1 MGSKR
6 TAGPSSSIGTTAAK
20 AAPGDGTPT
29 TGQVMYRRFLRA
41 WIPAMIVLVVLEIIG
56 APFAARPQM
65 ITIVVFT
72 ALAGFG
78 GFLAALGLSRE
89 RANRM
94 PLVAAALV
102 DVAGVLT
109 GLLSAAGNDAA
120 IMLPFIGGVL
130 LMASLDD
137 RELLAGFVFQWLV
150 GMVGAVCAYG
160 FSDLRNV
167 PNHDPIYVSLVSAAV
182 ITFSGYTLLWWV
194 RDRLNRAVNRARDAE
209 QAATRSA
216 HELEAMVRSSPVPTI
231 GLGLDGTI
239 RTWNPA
245 AATVFGWQAGE
256 IVGRHVALLAAGT
269 DPDAPAGLIKGV
281 LRGDVV
287 RGFRV
292 QWRARDGAALAVD
305 LHAALLRDAVGQPSG
320 VVIQAI
326 DETEREALRAR
337 LAGAERL
344 EAVGRLAGGIAHDF
358 NNLLTAVAGYAELLQ
373 ADLPESDPRH
383 HDAAEIGRAAG
394 RGSDLV
400 RHLLAF
406 GRRQPIRPV
415 VLDLDVLLAGLL
427 PMLGR
432 LIGSQVRIRVERG
445 AESCFVRAD
454 PSQLEQVVVNLAV
467 NARDAMPGGGTL
479 EIRTQY
485 LAGGLGP
492 RARLTVSDTG
502 AGMDAATAARVFEPF
517 FSTKAP
523 GSGNGLGLATVYG
536 IVTAHGGTVEVRT
549 QPGRGTS
556 FVVELPG
563 VTDVAPDEDDATD
576 GLAAP
581 PIGGSETILIIDDEV
596 QVRRVAARALERC
609 GYRVLEAGDRATALA
624 VATAEPGRIDLVL
637 SDIVMPD
644 VRGPALVRQLRP
656 IHPEMRTLYMTGYAA
671 DGNRAPNASDL
682 DGPVVAKP
690 FTLGN
695 LAAVLRRTLDE
706 PAHEAGKRDTAI
718 H

>member
-1 MGSKR
+1 MRSKETTEPAARIGS
-6 TAGPSSSIGTTAAK
+6 AAAK
-20 AAPGDGTPT
+20 AAPGDGTLT
-29 TGQVMYRRFLRA
+29 TGQAMYRRFLRA
-41 WIPAMIVLVVLEIIG
+41 WIPAMVVLVVLEIIG
-56 APFAARPQM
+56 APFADRPQM
-65 ITIVVFT
+65 ITVVVFT
-72 ALAGFG
+72 ALAGVG

-89 RANRM
+89 QTNRM
-94 PLVAAALV
+94 PLVATALV

-130 LMASLDD
+130 LMAALVD

-167 PNHDPIYVSLVSAAV
+167 PNHDPIYVSLASSAV
-182 ITFSGYTLLWWV
+182 ITFAGYTLLWWV
-194 RDRLNRAVNRARDAE
+194 RDRLNRAVDRAQDAE

-216 HELEAMVRSSPVPTI
+216 HELEALVRSSPVPTI
-231 GLGLDGTI
+231 GLDLDGTI

-245 AATVFGWQAGE
+245 AETVFGWQADE
-256 IVGRHVALLAAGT
+256 IVGRDAAVLAAGT
-269 DPDAPAGLIKGV
+269 DPDAPAGVVERV
-281 LRGDVV
+281 LRGEVV
-287 RGFRV
+287 RGSRV
-292 QWRARDGAALAVD
+292 QWRARDGATLAVD

-320 VVIQAI
+320 VVTQAI

-344 EAVGRLAGGIAHDF
+344 ETVGRLAGGIAHDF

-373 ADLPESDPRH
+373 ADLPENDPRH
-383 HDAAEIGRAAG
+383 HDASEIGRAAG
-394 RGSDLV
+394 RGTDLV

-415 VLDLDVLLAGLL
+415 VVDLDGLLAGLL
-427 PMLGR
+427 PMIGR

-445 AESCFVRAD
+445 AEPCFVRAD
-454 PSQLEQVVVNLAV
+454 RGQLEQVVVNLAV
-467 NARDAMPGGGTL
+467 NARDAMPGGGVL

-485 LAGGLGP
+485 LDGGAGP

-502 AGMDAATAARVFEPF
+502 VGMDPATAARVFEPF

-556 FVVELPG
+556 FIVDLPS
-563 VTDVAPDEDDATD
+563 VADVAPDEDDPGD
-576 GLAAP
+576 RIPLP
-581 PIGGSETILIIDDEV
+581 PIGGSETILIIDDEA

-609 GYRVLEAGDRATALA
+609 GYRVLQAGDRATALA
-624 VATAEPGRIDLVL
+624 VATAEPGRIDLAL
-637 SDIVMPD
+637 SDVVMPD
-644 VRGPALVRQLRP
+644 VRGPVLVRQLRP

-671 DGNRAPNASDL
+671 ESGRAPNVSDL
-682 DGPVVAKP
+682 DGPVIAKP
-690 FTLGN
+690 FTLGD
-695 LAAVLRRTLDE
+695 LATVLRRTLDE
-706 PAHEAGKRDTAI
+706 PATEAVARDAAI